1 MKKLL
6 TAIAVLSFTV
16 AIAQGTSS
24 NLRRVSRE
32 VEKTM
37 SITSDIID
45 GVMTYERKRKSP
57 LIEEQFN
64 IWRKTNRSFSRL
76 DEPEEQQLVRVATE
90 SLVKLLN

>member
-45 GVMTYERKRKSP
+45 GVMTYEKEKKIT
-57 LIEEQFN
+57 LLWIKQFN
-64 IWRKTNRSFSRL
+64 SVFTMKIC
-76 DEPEEQQLVRVATE
+76 VRQY
-90 SLVKLLN
+90 SKPGGPVKGSIIDGITT